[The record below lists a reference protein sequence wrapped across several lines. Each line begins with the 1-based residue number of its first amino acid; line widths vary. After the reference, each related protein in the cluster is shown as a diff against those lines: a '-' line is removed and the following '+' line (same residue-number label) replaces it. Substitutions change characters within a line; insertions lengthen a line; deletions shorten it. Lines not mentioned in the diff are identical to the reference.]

1 MTRPKWDDLTEGER
15 LIKLDRLSKLAYKM
29 GGLPG
34 FARKFFLHEIDKYT
48 VYFKFDTPK
57 LILRRSLTEVYR
69 LLKGFDIELRLTS
82 EIDQPLLNTKAF
94 TWDTEGEMMVLKKF
108 TIHDIL

>member
-34 FARKFFLHEIDKYT
+34 FVRKFFLHENDKYT
-48 VYFKFDTPK
+48 VHFRFDTPK
-57 LILRRSLTEVYR
+57 LALRRSLSEVDR
-69 LLKGFDIELRLTS
+69 LFKGFDIDLRLTH
-82 EIDQPLLNTKAF
+82 EIDQTPLTTKAF
-94 TWDTEGEMMVLKKF
+94 IWDTEGELMVLKKF
-108 TIHDIL
+108 TIHDIS